1 MKKISVLVLENLEEQ
16 IQKIQGVKCDD
27 DDDGD
32 EEKLY
37 TVGDKEVLL

>member
-27 DDDGD
+27 DDGD

-37 TVGDKEVLL
+37 NDGDKEVLL